1 MEKKF
6 WGLEIIIVL
15 VILVVLITLWFMK
28 FNKITQSS
36 VNTGNII
43 ERTNSGTVD
52 NNTGTDIMTWTI
64 DISDKT
70 SEELESDINSVYSN
84 SGVDLED
91 IKYEEEKQNSTSWT
105 SDETTGSS
113 TVDNTIEKIIT
124 ETENKINISNVE
136 NTDVETAVETN
147 KSAKEVLNNVE

>member
-15 VILVVLITLWFMK
+15 VILVVLLTVWFMTL
-28 FNKITQSS
+28 NKKDTQPS

-52 NNTGTDIMTWTI
+52 NNTGTDMTWTI